1 MGQNLKPLGTVPS
14 SPRAAQPVQTQS
26 ASSGEP
32 ALALAGA
39 GAAAAGAGAA
49 GAAAF
54 FAAGSGAAFFSRD
67 CSSSN
72 LLSPAAISLIADAPA
87 AAGAALSLDP
97 SLLLAPL
104 QRLDFD
110 FRCLDGSAP
119 SEKLMRLSIAEV
131 RRAARPANARGTD
144 ASKARNPP
152 ATPKAS

>member
-1 MGQNLKPLGTVPS
+1 M
-14 SPRAAQPVQTQS
+14 
-26 ASSGEP
+26 
-32 ALALAGA
+32 ALAGA

-131 RRAARPANARGTD
+131 RRARGPANAKG
-144 ASKARNPP
+144 RNPP
-152 ATPKAS
+152 ATPKAY

>member
-39 GAAAAGAGAA
+39 GAGAAGAGAA

-131 RRAARPANARGTD
+131 RRARGPANA
-144 ASKARNPP
+144 KARNPP
-152 ATPKAS
+152 ATPKAY

>member
-1 MGQNLKPLGTVPS
+1 M
-14 SPRAAQPVQTQS
+14 
-26 ASSGEP
+26 
-32 ALALAGA
+32 ALAGA
-39 GAAAAGAGAA
+39 GAGAAGAGAA

-131 RRAARPANARGTD
+131 RRARGPANA
-144 ASKARNPP
+144 KVPNPP
-152 ATPKAS
+152 ATPKAY

>member
-39 GAAAAGAGAA
+39 GAGAAGAGAA

-131 RRAARPANARGTD
+131 RRARGPANA
-144 ASKARNPP
+144 KVPNPP
-152 ATPKAS
+152 ATPKAST

>member
-131 RRAARPANARGTD
+131 RRARGPANA
-144 ASKARNPP
+144 KVPNPP
-152 ATPKAS
+152 ATPKAY

>member
-39 GAAAAGAGAA
+39 GAGAAGAGAA

-131 RRAARPANARGTD
+131 RRARGPANA
-144 ASKARNPP
+144 KVPNPP
-152 ATPKAS
+152 ATPKAY